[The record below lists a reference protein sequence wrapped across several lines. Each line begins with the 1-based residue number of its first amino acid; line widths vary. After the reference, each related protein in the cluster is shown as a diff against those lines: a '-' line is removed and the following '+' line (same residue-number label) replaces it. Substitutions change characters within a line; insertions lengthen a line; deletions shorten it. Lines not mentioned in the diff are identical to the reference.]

1 MKIKKLLLTFT
12 TMPILLPIVVVSY
25 KSNDNNETK
34 IHINKNSTIEISK
47 KDYKTIMNF
56 YKPYY
61 ERLGLKYE
69 INNTNYDNNGDYN
82 NVGIIEVNGLKDY
95 NSFLSQ
101 NDNFKFNVL
110 NNDEETGRYGYAVT
124 SIIGTDTGINKN
136 ANIYYYVDN
145 RIRLL
150 PTVKKCMISEI

>member
-1 MKIKKLLLTFT
+1 M
-12 TMPILLPIVVVSY
+12 
-25 KSNDNNETK
+25 
-34 IHINKNSTIEISK
+34 
-47 KDYKTIMNF
+47 
-56 YKPYY
+56 
-61 ERLGLKYE
+61 
-69 INNTNYDNNGDYN
+69 
-82 NVGIIEVNGLKDY
+82 KDY

-110 NNDEETGRYGYAVT
+110 NNNEETGKYWYAVT

-150 PTVKKCMISEI
+150 RLL